1 MSEEECKGS
10 QGSGRESPSPP
21 AGEADHELSKNKV
34 RCIVKLL
41 DGEIFRCDIQ
51 VRPCRAV

>member
-34 RCIVKLL
+34 RCPVKLL
-41 DGEIFRCDIQ
+41 DGKTIHCDIQ
-51 VRPCRAV
+51 VGTCRPL